1 MKPWLPK
8 YNRCSSYMR
17 RASSLGVGSSA
28 LVRMVV
34 GIVCARAPW
43 AICGMLTSDTR
54 GARLLRKTVPASLFV
69 LSLVGLSLSRPL
81 LTDTHI
87 GAAAATVLALFC
99 SVLLAGFIVWVASIV
114 DHDEIER
121 RKIEEAQ
128 QLSSE
133 QLNRLLNHIE
143 EPAEG
148 ARLRRKVTLALIF
161 AILLTGR
168 LGLLSWLDVQ
178 QATETASRR
187 SALLS
192 ARKARRAGQAGRRP
206 AGGPVRPTGGGRKR
220 DGRKRRIKRFYKS
233 FSADAFS
240 PKLSVSRSRIA
251 QPRSCVPCSIRDGG
265 HLSRGVQ

>member
-1 MKPWLPK
+1 MRPRAVGHMRDVDKR
-8 YNRCSSYMR
+8 YSR
-17 RASSLGVGSSA
+17 RALTAQNGSC
-28 LVRMVV
+28 LVVRIESGWLV
-34 GIVCARAPW
+34 
-43 AICGMLTSDTR
+43 AIQAAAHR
-54 GARLLRKTVPASLFV
+54 
-69 LSLVGLSLSRPL
+69 
-81 LTDTHI
+81 HI